1 MPGKTKAPSFWGK
14 AKVSI
19 MPKELK
25 DVPKPQDEFLD
36 TKPSPITTAV
46 RAMFEKPK
54 PSIEK
59 SVAPIEKTVGLE
71 PKKEEE
77 PVAKKQEP
85 VETKEEEPV
94 KEAEEKSDVLKKLE
108 KLILDEESN
117 NVYTNEVPTA
127 YIPESRRGFSNFIK
141 LNFKEFMLE
150 SIHKQKE
157 VESGDKYPYQKFIRE
172 YMRQASPYRGV
183 LVYHGLGS
191 GKTCTGIA
199 ASEAL
204 FSTSNKKIIVM
215 TPKSLRQNFLK
226 EITYCGFRHFRLK
239 NYWIPLDKSDPTHET
254 FALQVLNISPKHLEK
269 ATYIWVPDF
278 EQKESNFNELKPE
291 EQEEIRNQIIS
302 ILVYDEKTNPTGR
315 IHFIN
320 YNGITAKK
328 LKDIACNKPDYFDN
342 AVIVIDEIHNLIRLM
357 QGTIDPY
364 LMNLEGKGKTKRKI
378 ALENVTADKWKP
390 ALCSSNNNYKRA
402 YLFYR
407 LFLSTRNSKIIAL
420 SGTPLINFPE
430 ELGILANVLHGYIP
444 LIKGVVSI
452 AGPGVDA
459 KIKKILLD
467 FPYTDFV
474 EVGRDPGGGGILFT
488 CSLLPE
494 GVKKISND
502 VGVERMSSIDMIPS
516 IELIIK
522 ELNDI
527 FKLNKYTFTKPI
539 EVGATPLLPP
549 FGETFQNTF
558 LNPNGSIKNE
568 TVIVKR
574 LSGLIS
580 YYKGSRLD
588 RMPTI
593 LSDDVVRVPMSEY
606 QQRVYSEQRE
616 EEISKT
622 KSSKG
627 STGLEGVWAEA
638 YGIEDS
644 KSGSGT
650 NYRTAS
656 RQSGN
661 FVFPPNITRPR
672 GSLDFVDDNI
682 IDSAPDD
689 VEDVLEEDFP
699 AIPEDE
705 NEDEEEVKR
714 EEDAFKEVSE
724 EEEVIP
730 EEEEEEEE
738 EDTNQE
744 EEEEETP
751 TKQEVNEFDCSNPE
765 LYLENRADGN
775 CLFESIAQIYIP
787 TDIRKSRTLFRPV
800 SVLGKVLRNN
810 LANLYLRAYSSKSL
824 RKKYSIPEILT
835 DDDNNNLNL
844 KEYASYIKTD
854 KAWGSDTDLEILS
867 RVLRIPFR
875 LIQEDIEGTIDETDK
890 IRLIEPFGSD
900 PSEDEYYTICNQ
912 DNRHFVLKKHDAP
925 KESSDVEEK
934 FNETLVK
941 GGKKTIMQVLEE
953 QRAKNALKKV
963 DECKSGKQGENY
975 KEACQRAKKCL
986 IDLPQESLQVGKGL
1000 MKYSPKFARI
1010 LENIYSAP
1018 GSSLVYSQFVDMEG
1032 IGIFRIVM
1040 DFNGYAPIE
1049 IEPTGGTYRFSART
1063 EKSFRSNPKQFRYI
1077 TFSGGEKDS
1086 IRQMALNVFNA
1097 RFNELPESMKNILL
1111 ESGFQDNNNQIGQI
1125 CRVFC
1130 ITSAGAEGI
1139 SLKNVR
1145 AVHIMDPHW
1154 NEVRLKQVKG
1164 RAIRLGSHA
1173 DLDPSERNVQIFTY
1187 LSVFGNEAQVS
1198 TSGPM
1203 TIDETIRNS
1212 DSLERKDAIEAVLP
1226 IPERSTIY
1234 TLTSDE
1240 RLFVISERK
1249 KKIITKL
1256 ETVMKSAAV
1265 DCELNYKENRDGTFQ
1280 CLTLEGKVGDFLYHP
1295 ELNQDII
1302 ISASKDE
1309 KKSKKVETETEEFTY
1324 KGKDYV
1330 AIRDDEDPNLYEVY
1344 SANDTTFSTVI
1355 GTIKSK
1361 NDKFLASTLKFF

>member
-1 MPGKTKAPSFWGK
+1 MPGKTKTPSFWGK

-36 TKPSPITTAV
+36 TKPSKITTAV

-71 PKKEEE
+71 TKKEVVVAKEE
-77 PVAKKQEP
+77 PVA
-85 VETKEEEPV
+85 VAKEEP
-94 KEAEEKSDVLKKLE
+94 KEEQTEILKKLE
-108 KLILDEESN
+108 KLILDEEKD
-117 NVYTNEVPTA
+117 NVYTNDVPKA

-141 LNFKEFMLE
+141 LNYKEFMLE

-239 NYWIPLDKSDPTHET
+239 NYWIPLDKSDPTHQI
-254 FALQVLNISPKHLEK
+254 FALQVLNISEKHLEK
-269 ATYIWVPDF
+269 ATHIWVPDF
-278 EQKESNFNELKPE
+278 DQKESNFNELKPE
-291 EQEEIRNQIIS
+291 EQEEIRNQILS

-342 AVIVIDEIHNLIRLM
+342 AVIVVDEIHNLIRLM

-378 ALENVTADKWKP
+378 ALEHVTADKWMP
-390 ALCSSNNNYKRA
+390 SLCSSNNNYKRA

-407 LFLSTRNSKIIAL
+407 LFLSARNSKIIAL

-444 LIKGVVSI
+444 LIKGVISI

-459 KIKKILLD
+459 KIRKILLD
-467 FPYTDFV
+467 FAYTDFV

-502 VGVERMSSIDMIPS
+502 VGVERMSSIDKIPT
-516 IELIIK
+516 IEEIVK
-522 ELNDI
+522 ELNEI
-527 FKLNKYTFTKPI
+527 FKFNKYTFTKPI

-593 LSDDVVRVPMSEY
+593 LSDEVVRVPMSEY

-627 STGLEGVWAEA
+627 QTGIEGVWAEA
-638 YGIEDS
+638 YQIEDS
-644 KSGSGT
+644 KGGSGT

-656 RQSGN
+656 RQTGN

-689 VEDVLEEDFP
+689 VEDVSIEDFP

-705 NEDEEEVKR
+705 NENEEEVRK
-714 EEDAFKEVSE
+714 EEDAFQEVSE
-724 EEEVIP
+724 EEEEQ
-730 EEEEEEEE
+730 EEEEQEEEE
-738 EDTNQE
+738 QEEEEE

-765 LYLENRADGN
+765 LYLENVADGN
-775 CLFESIAQIYIP
+775 CLFESVAQVYLPI
-787 TDIRKSRTLFRPV
+787 DIRTDKKLFMQVRL
-800 SVLGKVLRNN
+800 LGKTLRKN
-810 LANLYLRAYSSKSL
+810 LADLYLRAYKSKSL
-824 RKKYSIPEILT
+824 RKKYTIPTTLT
-835 DDDNNNLNL
+835 DTKNNSLNL
-844 KEYASYIKTD
+844 KDYASYIGED

-867 RVLRIPFR
+867 RVLQIPFR
-875 LIQEDIEGTIDETDK
+875 LIREDVNRTLEDIDK
-890 IRLIEPFGSD
+890 VRIIEPFGLN
-900 PSEDEYYTICNQ
+900 PSENEYYTICNQ
-912 DNRHFVLKKHDAP
+912 DNEHFVLKKHDAA
-925 KESSDVEEK
+925 KDTNEVEEK
-934 FNETLVK
+934 FNETLIK

-963 DECKSGKQGENY
+963 DECKSGKKGENY

-986 IDLPQESLQVGKGL
+986 IDLSQETLQVGKGL

-1010 LENIYSAP
+1010 LENIYAAP

-1049 IEPTGGTYRFSART
+1049 IESTAGTYRFSART

-1077 TFSGGEKDS
+1077 TFSGGEKDD

-1203 TIDETIRNS
+1203 LIDETIRNS
-1212 DSLERKDAIEAVLP
+1212 DSLERKDAIEAILP

-1265 DCELNYKENRDGTFQ
+1265 DCELNYKENKDGTFQ

-1309 KKSKKVETETEEFTY
+1309 KKTEKVQKETEEFTY
-1324 KGKDYV
+1324 KGKDYFAV
-1330 AIRDDEDPNLYEVY
+1330 RDEEDPNLYEVY
-1344 SANDTTFSTVI
+1344 NASDTTFSTII